1 MNEPPEE
8 DGRPQ
13 PRKIAEAEQT
23 LHKLLA
29 QVTRRGYY
37 GNGCLVV
44 SVADGFIQALWMET
58 KQITK

>member
-1 MNEPPEE
+1 MKEPPQEE
-8 DGRPQ
+8 GRPQ

-29 QVTRRGYY
+29 QVTRHGFY
-37 GNGCLVV
+37 GNGRLVV
-44 SVADGFIQALWMET
+44 SAENGFIQAIWLKT